1 MTSTLSTGL
10 DWVGLASSFLL
21 VLGLLALLL
30 FALKRMQGFS
40 AGAGGQRQIQHL
52 ETMTAGTRQ
61 KIVLLRVKDR
71 EILLGVSATQITA
84 LAEWSESTAAG
95 PTARPVYTAASL
107 RSGSGSSTAPTA
119 STAGSPASPA
129 SSAPPAQPTSATDRI
144 ADPLSAQAPRF
155 AADPRTGSAPSGALS
170 FAAVLEHARMPP
182 SLVHLFKRKA

>member
-1 MTSTLSTGL
+1 MTSPLSTSL

-52 ETMTAGTRQ
+52 ETLTAGTRQ

-84 LAEWSESTAAG
+84 LAEWSESTVPG
-95 PTARPVYTAASL
+95 PTTRPVYTATSP
-107 RSGSGSSTAPTA
+107 RPGSGSSSAATTAAPTA
-119 STAGSPASPA
+119 GASA
-129 SSAPPAQPTSATDRI
+129 SSVHPASATDRA
-144 ADPLSAQAPRF
+144 ADHLSAQAPRF

-182 SLVHLFKRKA
+182 SLVHFFKRKA

>member
-52 ETMTAGTRQ
+52 ETLTAGTRQ

-95 PTARPVYTAASL
+95 PTTRSVYTATSPRPGSSATSNASNAGASASPVQPASL
-107 RSGSGSSTAPTA
+107 
-119 STAGSPASPA
+119 
-129 SSAPPAQPTSATDRI
+129 TDR
-144 ADPLSAQAPRF
+144 AGDPLSAQAPRF

-182 SLVHLFKRKA
+182 SLVHFFKRKA

>member
-52 ETMTAGTRQ
+52 ETLTAGTRQ

-119 STAGSPASPA
+119 STTGSPASPA
-129 SSAPPAQPTSATDRI
+129 SSASPAQPTSATDRI

-182 SLVHLFKRKA
+182 SLVHFFKRKA

>member
-1 MTSTLSTGL
+1 MTSSLSTGL

-30 FALKRMQGFS
+30 FALKRMQGLS
-40 AGAGGQRQIQHL
+40 GGPGGQRQIQHL

-84 LAEWSESTAAG
+84 LAEWSESSPAA
-95 PTARPVYTAASL
+95 PATRPVYTAASL
-107 RSGSGSSTAPTA
+107 RGGPTSGPGSAPPTA
-119 STAGSPASPA
+119 ATP
-129 SSAPPAQPTSATDRI
+129 SAPGLPAQPTGANDG
-144 ADPLSAQAPRF
+144 AAMPLSAQTPRF
-155 AADPRTGSAPSGALS
+155 TADPRTGSAPAGVLS

-182 SLVHLFKRKA
+182 SFAHFFKRKP